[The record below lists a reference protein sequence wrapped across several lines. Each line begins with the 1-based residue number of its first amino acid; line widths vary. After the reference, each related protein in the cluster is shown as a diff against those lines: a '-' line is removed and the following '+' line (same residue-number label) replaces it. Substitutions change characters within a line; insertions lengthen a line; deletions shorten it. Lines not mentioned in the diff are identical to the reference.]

1 MQYRY
6 IYRSKI
12 NGAKFYLNEKS
23 EDEDLELITEVRG
36 GPIREDKIIKKD
48 DRQGIYNTA
57 KS

>member
-1 MQYRY
+1 MYKY

-23 EDEDLELITEVRG
+23 EDPDLELISEVRG
-36 GPIREDKIIKKD
+36 GPINEDKVIKKN

>member
-23 EDEDLELITEVRG
+23 EDTDLELISEVRG
-36 GPIREDKIIKKD
+36 GPIKEDKIIKKD
-48 DRQGIYNTA
+48 DRSRIHITT

>member
-1 MQYRY
+1 MYKY

-23 EDEDLELITEVRG
+23 EDPDLELISEVRG
-36 GPIREDKIIKKD
+36 GPINEDKVIKKD
-48 DRQGIYNTA
+48 DRQRIYNTA